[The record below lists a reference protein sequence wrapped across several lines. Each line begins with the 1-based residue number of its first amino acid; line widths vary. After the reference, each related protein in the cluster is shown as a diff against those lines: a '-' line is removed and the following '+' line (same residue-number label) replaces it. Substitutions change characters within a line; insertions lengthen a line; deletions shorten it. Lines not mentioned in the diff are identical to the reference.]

1 MEERTDKVKTVV
13 TAPAMS
19 RRELDIEVPAE
30 EASLEFEKV
39 LDDYASRAKLD
50 GFRRGKAPREMV
62 KKLFSEDIREAVI
75 ESLAPRILRE
85 SLLAEGLNPVSTP
98 LIREIRFQDGEPF
111 RFKAVVEIIPEFDV
125 PPYKKLKLEKVAV
138 GVEDADVDR
147 YLEEVRQ
154 KSAEYSP
161 VADRGVRAG
170 DYALVEWKGKD
181 LKTKR
186 FLPTE
191 KFLALAG
198 HPDNEKNLNENLSGL
213 KPGETR
219 RFVIAYPSDHPQKK
233 LAGREI
239 EYEIKVISIKEKKVP
254 ELTDEWAK
262 DLGEF
267 DSLAALRAKVRGELE
282 KAKEENARRERGEE
296 ALKALAEGV
305 TLDLPPSLV
314 EGEARSIL
322 QSWAESLKG
331 GVTPQQVEEL
341 KRQAGE
347 QAARNIKR
355 GLILH
360 KIADRER
367 LGVSDEEVEEEI
379 RGMAKRNGVPLAQL
393 VARINDEG
401 KREDIRTAL
410 LTRKTIDFLLEN
422 AVS

>member
-1 MEERTDKVKTVV
+1 MEEQTEKVKTVV

-30 EASLEFEKV
+30 EAAREFENV

-62 KKLFSEDIREAVI
+62 RKLFSEDLREAVI

-85 SLLAEGLNPVSTP
+85 SLLAERLNPVSTP
-98 LIREIRFQDGEPF
+98 LIREIRFQAGEPF

-125 PPYKKLKLEKVAV
+125 PPYKKLKLEKAAV
-138 GVEDADVDR
+138 RVEDADVER
-147 YLEEVRQ
+147 YLEDVRQ

-161 VADRGVRAG
+161 VADRGVRDG

-191 KFLALAG
+191 KFLVLAG

-219 RFVIAYPSDHPQKK
+219 RFAIVYPSDHPQKK

-267 DSLAALRAKVRGELE
+267 DSLTALRAKVRGELE
-282 KAKEENARRERGEE
+282 KAKEENARRDRGEE
-296 ALKALAEGV
+296 ALKTLAEGV
-305 TLDLPPSLV
+305 SLDLPQSLV
-314 EGEARSIL
+314 DGEARSIL

-331 GVTPQQVEEL
+331 GLTPQQVEEL
-341 KRQAGE
+341 KQQAGE

-367 LGVSDEEVEEEI
+367 LSVSDEEVEEEI

-393 VARINDEG
+393 IARINDEG